1 MQGPES
7 ECMEVVHPI
16 LPAEFG
22 TILSRSHIG
31 AAALSWLSA
40 AEVPQPYHQLL
51 VHDHDMTSE
60 LAGFHGDSI
69 TLQVLDVRRSGDDY
83 MREVVLRT
91 ATSGAPVEY
100 KILQMYTNEHGKR
113 DVTLGFSAGSGTE
126 DLAALRGVSVDDLAR
141 QTRANFD
148 ALFRP

>member
-1 MQGPES
+1 
-7 ECMEVVHPI
+7 MEVAQPV

-60 LAGFHGDSI
+60 LASFHGDSI
-69 TLQVLDVRRSGDDY
+69 TLQIFHARQSGDIY
-83 MREVVLRT
+83 LREVVLRT
-91 ATSGAPVEY
+91 VTSRNAIEYGLIEILLDSFPAELRRETAP
-100 KILQMYTNEHGKR
+100 
-113 DVTLGFSAGSGTE
+113 
-126 DLAALRGVSVDDLAR
+126 AL
-141 QTRANFD
+141 
-148 ALFRP
+148 